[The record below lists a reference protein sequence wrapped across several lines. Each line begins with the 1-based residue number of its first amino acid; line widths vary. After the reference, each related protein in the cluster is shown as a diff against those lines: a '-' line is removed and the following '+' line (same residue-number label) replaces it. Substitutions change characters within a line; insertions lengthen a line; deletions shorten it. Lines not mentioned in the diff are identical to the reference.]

1 MRKTVVVG
9 LDKDSF
15 VCYSL
20 NRTNKTCESEWT
32 SSSNSSNSSNNST
45 ESTKSNT
52 RSGISTHKEV
62 VMNINKFTQKSMEAV
77 QNCEKLAYEYGNQQM
92 EQEHLLY
99 SLLTLEDSLIF
110 KLITKME
117 ISGDDFL
124 RETRQKLEGLNKVS
138 GGGQMYVSKDLNQ
151 VLIHAEDEAKAMG
164 DEYVSVEH
172 LFLALL
178 RQPDR
183 VLKALFQSY
192 QIDREHFLQA
202 LSTVRGNQR
211 VVSDNPE
218 ATYDTLEKYG
228 ADLVERA
235 RSQKLDPVI
244 GRDSEIRN
252 VIRILS
258 RKTKNNPVLMGEP
271 GVGKTAVVEGL
282 AQRIVRGDV
291 PEGLKDKKLFSLDMG
306 ALVAGAK
313 YRGEFEERLKAVLD
327 EVKKSEGRIIL
338 FIDELHTIVGAGKTE
353 GSMDAGN
360 MLKPMLARGEL
371 HCIGATTLDE
381 YRKYI
386 EKDPALERRFQ
397 PVLVEEPTVED
408 TISILRGLKERY
420 EVFHGVRITDSALVS
435 AAVLSNRYISDR
447 FLPDKAIDLVD
458 EACAM
463 IKTELD
469 SMPTELDEL
478 SRKIMQMEIEEAAL
492 KKETDKLSQDRLR
505 DLQKELAELHDG
517 FALQKAQWENEKASV
532 DRLSALREE
541 IENLNR
547 EIQGAQQAY
556 DLNRAAELQYGKLP
570 ELLKQLASEE
580 EKVKNQELS
589 LVHENVTEE
598 EIAKIISRWTGIPLS
613 KLTESERSKTLQL
626 DQVLRRRVIGQEEG
640 VSLVTEAIIRSK
652 AGIKDPT
659 KPIGS
664 FLFLGPTGVGKT
676 ELAKTLAESLFD
688 DESNMIRIDM
698 SEYMEKH
705 SVSRLIGAP
714 PGYVGY
720 DEGGQLT
727 EAVRRKPY
735 SVVLFDEVEKAH
747 PDVFNV
753 LLQVLDDGRITDST
767 GKTVDFKNTILIMT
781 SNIGSQY
788 LLEGIDGEGKIRDE
802 AKDLVMGDL
811 RRHFRPEFLN
821 RLDEIILFKPLAREH
836 IVGIID
842 LLIKEL
848 NKRLAD
854 RELSLELTDEARR
867 FVSDHGYDPVYGARP
882 LKRYLQKHVETLAAR
897 LILGDSVRGG
907 SKIVIDV
914 SGDCDGLTARL
925 E

>member
-1 MRKTVVVG
+1 
-9 LDKDSF
+9 
-15 VCYSL
+15 
-20 NRTNKTCESEWT
+20 
-32 SSSNSSNSSNNST
+32 
-45 ESTKSNT
+45 
-52 RSGISTHKEV
+52 
-62 VMNINKFTQKSMEAV
+62 MNISKFTQKSVEAV
-77 QNCEKLAYEYGNQQM
+77 QNCEKLAYEYGNQQID
-92 EQEHLLY
+92 QEHLLV
-99 SLLTLEDSLIF
+99 SLLKLDDSLIL
-110 KLITKME
+110 KLITKMG
-117 ISGDDFL
+117 ISGEQFADEAEAAL
-124 RETRQKLEGLNKVS
+124 KKLPKVS
-138 GGGQMYVSKDLNQ
+138 GGGQVYLTQELNK
-151 VLIHAEDEAKAMG
+151 VLIDAEDEAKAMG

-172 LFLALL
+172 LFLCLL
-178 RQPDR
+178 KEPNRAI
-183 VLKALFQSY
+183 KELFRTY
-192 QIDREHFLQA
+192 GIDRNKFLQA

-211 VVSDNPE
+211 VTSDNPE
-218 ATYDTLEKYG
+218 ATYDTLNKYG
-228 ADLVERA
+228 SDLVEKA
-235 RSQKLDPVI
+235 RDQKMDPVI
-244 GRDSEIRN
+244 GRDAEIRN

-258 RKTKNNPVLMGEP
+258 RKTKNNPVLIGEP

-327 EVKKSEGRIIL
+327 EVRKSEGQIIL

-397 PVLVEEPTVED
+397 PVMVDEPTVED
-408 TISILRGLKERY
+408 TISILRGLKDRY
-420 EVFHGVRITDSALVS
+420 EVYHGVKITDSALV
-435 AAVLSNRYISDR
+435 AAATLSNRYISDR

-478 SRKIMQMEIEEAAL
+478 SRKIMQLEIEEAAL
-492 KKETDKLSQDRLR
+492 KKETDHLSQERLA
-505 DLQKELAELHDG
+505 DLQKELAELHDQ
-517 FALQKAQWENEKASV
+517 FATQKAQWQNEKATV
-532 DRLSALREE
+532 DKLSSIREE
-541 IENLNR
+541 IEAVHR
-547 EIQGAQQAY
+547 QIQDAQQKY
-556 DLNRAAELQYGKLP
+556 DLNKAAELQYGKLP
-570 ELLKQLASEE
+570 QLEKELKEEE
-580 EKVKNQELS
+580 EKVKNADLS
-589 LVHENVTEE
+589 LVHESVTED
-598 EIAKIISRWTGIPLS
+598 EIARIISRWTGIPVA
-613 KLTESERSKTLQL
+613 KLTESERNKTLHL
-626 DQVLRRRVIGQEEG
+626 DDELHKRVVGQDEAVEK
-640 VSLVTEAIIRSK
+640 VTDAIIRSK

-676 ELAKTLAESLFD
+676 ELAKTLAASLFD
-688 DESNMIRIDM
+688 DENNMVRIDM
-698 SEYMEKH
+698 SEYMEKY

-735 SVVLFDEVEKAH
+735 CVVLFDEIEKAH

-753 LLQVLDDGRITDST
+753 LLQVLDDGRITDSM
-767 GKTVDFKNTILIMT
+767 GKTVDFKNTIIILT

-788 LLEGIDGEGKIRDE
+788 LLDGIDENGDIKPE
-802 AKDLVMGDL
+802 AKAEVMNDL
-811 RRHFRPEFLN
+811 RAHFRPEFLN
-821 RLDEIILFKPLAREH
+821 RLDETILFKPLTKNN
-836 IVGIID
+836 IGSIID
-842 LLIKEL
+842 LLVDDI

-854 RELSLELTDEARR
+854 KELVVAL
-867 FVSDHGYDPVYGARP
+867 SDSAKQFIVDNGYDPVYGARP
-882 LKRYLQKHVETLAAR
+882 LKRYLQKNVETLAAR
-897 LILGDSVRGG
+897 LILSDGVHTGDTIR
-907 SKIVIDV
+907 IDV
-914 SGDCDGLTARL
+914 VDGKLNASAERGTK